1 MTTPPPGFPPG
12 PTPGFPPQPP
22 APEEPARRDPLSTI
36 LFVVIVVAVVLAGL
50 LGAELYVRHTANSI
64 VAKAVSCVVQD
75 SASASFG
82 ARPFLIQHF
91 THSYRDMTVETA
103 GNQIREAKGMKL
115 TLTLDDVRINPTADS
130 AGTLG
135 ALDADVAWSTEG
147 IKQTV
152 QGIIPFVG
160 GLINDVTT
168 DPSSGTLELQSAL
181 GAVTVKPG
189 VVDGGLAMEVVTVSG
204 LGFTLPRE
212 SVHHS
217 ADPEPSH
224 GNPRRYRRCHRH
236 RRDRTVHHPRRND
249 SQRAARPLLRRGRL
263 ESLLRPAGITTG
275 HHHRVLI
282 DGGTPYF
289 EIPAGLAGFGELRVV
304 PVADELRAH
313 SRSVGIGNQREDL
326 EPRLL
331 GLPAGLTELA
341 RHLPA
346 GEGRIHP
353 QAGLTAVTHPGRVV
367 DIGRGA
373 GTRIRRRCGRQD
385 DRQTQR
391 SNREPAGAQRDFPWT
406 SSSLGRT
413 STR

>member
-1 MTTPPPGFPPG
+1 MTTPPLGPPPGLPPG
-12 PTPGFPPQPP
+12 PPLGLPPGPPPQPP

-36 LFVVIVVAVVLAGL
+36 LIVVIVVAVVLAGL

-135 ALDADVAWSTEG
+135 ALDADVTWSTEG

-189 VVDGGLAMEVVTVSG
+189 VVDGGLAMEVVNVSG

-212 SVHHS
+212 SVQPALDVFTTALTQNLPMGIH
-217 ADPEPSH
+217 ADTV
-224 GNPRRYRRCHRH
+224 GVTDTGVTARFIT
-236 RRDRTVHHPRRND
+236 RDATIPNGQQD
-249 SQRAARPLLRRGRL
+249 PCF
-263 ESLLRPAGITTG
+263 AG
-275 HHHRVLI
+275 
-282 DGGTPYF
+282 
-289 EIPAGLAGFGELRVV
+289 
-304 PVADELRAH
+304 
-313 SRSVGIGNQREDL
+313 VG
-326 EPRLL
+326 
-331 GLPAGLTELA
+331 
-341 RHLPA
+341 
-346 GEGRIHP
+346 
-353 QAGLTAVTHPGRVV
+353 
-367 DIGRGA
+367 
-373 GTRIRRRCGRQD
+373 
-385 DRQTQR
+385 
-391 SNREPAGAQRDFPWT
+391 
-406 SSSLGRT
+406 
-413 STR
+413 

>member
-1 MTTPPPGFPPG
+1 MTTPPLGPPPGLPPG
-12 PTPGFPPQPP
+12 PPLGLPPGPPPQPP

-36 LFVVIVVAVVLAGL
+36 LIVVIVAAVALAGL

-135 ALDADVAWSTEG
+135 ALDADVTWSTEG

-181 GAVTVKPG
+181 GAVTVKPR

-212 SVHHS
+212 SVQPALDVFTTALTQNLPMGIH
-217 ADPEPSH
+217 ADTV
-224 GNPRRYRRCHRH
+224 GVTDTGVTARFIT
-236 RRDRTVHHPRRND
+236 RDATIPNGQQD
-249 SQRAARPLLRRGRL
+249 PCF
-263 ESLLRPAGITTG
+263 TG
-275 HHHRVLI
+275 
-282 DGGTPYF
+282 
-289 EIPAGLAGFGELRVV
+289 
-304 PVADELRAH
+304 
-313 SRSVGIGNQREDL
+313 VG
-326 EPRLL
+326 
-331 GLPAGLTELA
+331 
-341 RHLPA
+341 
-346 GEGRIHP
+346 
-353 QAGLTAVTHPGRVV
+353 
-367 DIGRGA
+367 
-373 GTRIRRRCGRQD
+373 
-385 DRQTQR
+385 
-391 SNREPAGAQRDFPWT
+391 
-406 SSSLGRT
+406 
-413 STR
+413 

>member
-1 MTTPPPGFPPG
+1 MTTPPLGPPPGLPPG
-12 PTPGFPPQPP
+12 PPLGLPPGPPPQPP

-36 LFVVIVVAVVLAGL
+36 LIVVIVVAVVLAGL

-135 ALDADVAWSTEG
+135 ALDADVTWTTEG

-181 GAVTVKPG
+181 GAVTVKPR
-189 VVDGGLAMEVVTVSG
+189 VVDGGLAMEVVNVSG

-212 SVHHS
+212 SVQPALDVFTTALTQNLPMGIH
-217 ADPEPSH
+217 ADTV
-224 GNPRRYRRCHRH
+224 GVTDTGVTARFIT
-236 RRDRTVHHPRRND
+236 RDATIPNGQQD
-249 SQRAARPLLRRGRL
+249 PCF
-263 ESLLRPAGITTG
+263 AG
-275 HHHRVLI
+275 
-282 DGGTPYF
+282 
-289 EIPAGLAGFGELRVV
+289 
-304 PVADELRAH
+304 
-313 SRSVGIGNQREDL
+313 VG
-326 EPRLL
+326 
-331 GLPAGLTELA
+331 
-341 RHLPA
+341 
-346 GEGRIHP
+346 
-353 QAGLTAVTHPGRVV
+353 
-367 DIGRGA
+367 
-373 GTRIRRRCGRQD
+373 
-385 DRQTQR
+385 
-391 SNREPAGAQRDFPWT
+391 
-406 SSSLGRT
+406 
-413 STR
+413 

>member
-1 MTTPPPGFPPG
+1 MTTPPLGPPPGLPPG
-12 PTPGFPPQPP
+12 PPLGLPPGPPPQPP

-36 LFVVIVVAVVLAGL
+36 LIVVIVVAVALAGL

-64 VAKAVSCVVQD
+64 VAKAVSCVVND
-75 SASASFG
+75 SATASFG

-135 ALDADVAWSTEG
+135 ALDADVTWSTEG

-212 SVHHS
+212 SVQPALDVFTTALTQNLPMGIH
-217 ADPEPSH
+217 ADTV
-224 GNPRRYRRCHRH
+224 GVTDTGVTARFIT
-236 RRDRTVHHPRRND
+236 RDATIPNGQQD
-249 SQRAARPLLRRGRL
+249 PCF
-263 ESLLRPAGITTG
+263 AG
-275 HHHRVLI
+275 
-282 DGGTPYF
+282 
-289 EIPAGLAGFGELRVV
+289 
-304 PVADELRAH
+304 
-313 SRSVGIGNQREDL
+313 VG
-326 EPRLL
+326 
-331 GLPAGLTELA
+331 
-341 RHLPA
+341 
-346 GEGRIHP
+346 
-353 QAGLTAVTHPGRVV
+353 
-367 DIGRGA
+367 
-373 GTRIRRRCGRQD
+373 
-385 DRQTQR
+385 
-391 SNREPAGAQRDFPWT
+391 
-406 SSSLGRT
+406 
-413 STR
+413 

>member
-1 MTTPPPGFPPG
+1 MTTPPLGPPPGLPPG
-12 PTPGFPPQPP
+12 PPLGLPPGPPPQPP

-36 LFVVIVVAVVLAGL
+36 LIVVIVVAVALAGL

-135 ALDADVAWSTEG
+135 ALDADVTWTTEG

-181 GAVTVKPG
+181 GAVTVKPR
-189 VVDGGLAMEVVTVSG
+189 VVDGGLAMEVVNVSG

-212 SVHHS
+212 SVQPALDVFTTALTQNLPMGIH
-217 ADPEPSH
+217 ADTV
-224 GNPRRYRRCHRH
+224 GVTDTGVTARFIT
-236 RRDRTVHHPRRND
+236 RDATIPNGQQD
-249 SQRAARPLLRRGRL
+249 PCF
-263 ESLLRPAGITTG
+263 AG
-275 HHHRVLI
+275 
-282 DGGTPYF
+282 
-289 EIPAGLAGFGELRVV
+289 
-304 PVADELRAH
+304 
-313 SRSVGIGNQREDL
+313 VG
-326 EPRLL
+326 
-331 GLPAGLTELA
+331 
-341 RHLPA
+341 
-346 GEGRIHP
+346 
-353 QAGLTAVTHPGRVV
+353 
-367 DIGRGA
+367 
-373 GTRIRRRCGRQD
+373 
-385 DRQTQR
+385 
-391 SNREPAGAQRDFPWT
+391 
-406 SSSLGRT
+406 
-413 STR
+413 

>member
-1 MTTPPPGFPPG
+1 VTTPPPSFPPGPPPGFPPG
-12 PTPGFPPQPP
+12 LPPGLPPGFPPQPP
-22 APEEPARRDPLSTI
+22 APEEPARRDALSTI
-36 LFVVIVVAVVLAGL
+36 LIVVIVVAVALAGL

-115 TLTLDDVRINPTADS
+115 RLTLDDVRINPTADS

-135 ALDADVAWSTEG
+135 ALDADVTWSTEG

-189 VVDGGLAMEVVTVSG
+189 VVDGGLAMEVVNVSG

-212 SVHHS
+212 SVQPALDVFTTALTQNLPMGIR
-217 ADPEPSH
+217 ADTV
-224 GNPRRYRRCHRH
+224 GVTDTGVTARFIT
-236 RRDRTVHHPRRND
+236 RDATIPNGQQD
-249 SQRAARPLLRRGRL
+249 PCF
-263 ESLLRPAGITTG
+263 AG
-275 HHHRVLI
+275 
-282 DGGTPYF
+282 
-289 EIPAGLAGFGELRVV
+289 
-304 PVADELRAH
+304 
-313 SRSVGIGNQREDL
+313 VG
-326 EPRLL
+326 
-331 GLPAGLTELA
+331 
-341 RHLPA
+341 
-346 GEGRIHP
+346 
-353 QAGLTAVTHPGRVV
+353 
-367 DIGRGA
+367 
-373 GTRIRRRCGRQD
+373 
-385 DRQTQR
+385 
-391 SNREPAGAQRDFPWT
+391 
-406 SSSLGRT
+406 
-413 STR
+413 

>member
-1 MTTPPPGFPPG
+1 MTTPPLGPPPGLPPG
-12 PTPGFPPQPP
+12 PPLGLPPGPPPQPP

-36 LFVVIVVAVVLAGL
+36 LIVVIVVAVALAGL

-135 ALDADVAWSTEG
+135 ALDADVTWSTEG

-181 GAVTVKPG
+181 GAVTVKPR
-189 VVDGGLAMEVVTVSG
+189 VVDGGLAMEVVNVSG

-212 SVHHS
+212 SVQPALDVFTTALTQNLPMGIH
-217 ADPEPSH
+217 ADTV
-224 GNPRRYRRCHRH
+224 GVTDTGVTARFIT
-236 RRDRTVHHPRRND
+236 RDATIPNGQQD
-249 SQRAARPLLRRGRL
+249 PCF
-263 ESLLRPAGITTG
+263 AG
-275 HHHRVLI
+275 
-282 DGGTPYF
+282 
-289 EIPAGLAGFGELRVV
+289 
-304 PVADELRAH
+304 
-313 SRSVGIGNQREDL
+313 VG
-326 EPRLL
+326 
-331 GLPAGLTELA
+331 
-341 RHLPA
+341 
-346 GEGRIHP
+346 
-353 QAGLTAVTHPGRVV
+353 
-367 DIGRGA
+367 
-373 GTRIRRRCGRQD
+373 
-385 DRQTQR
+385 
-391 SNREPAGAQRDFPWT
+391 
-406 SSSLGRT
+406 
-413 STR
+413 